1 MSGMKDMSEV
11 FQSRCVATVFIAA
24 LALTGC
30 QTTGSNGP
38 EVAWSGVDDA
48 AILLTTEPYRYAP
61 SRHVVFTD
69 MWQREEYAL
78 FQGNDAQSEIILSVA
93 NERDNIVLNYEM
105 PLRRM
110 VGTWNI
116 ARNHGISWGEK
127 GQLGTALGA
136 YFYQHFTLAD
146 NGRPCVGFAV
156 EWDARQD
163 DPKHRNSKVL
173 FGYSCGKAGGPA
185 YSEAQVADLLDNI
198 RIRGITSRQNTR
210 FQPTPPPGGNHAGA
224 RSFAQG
230 GSSDTGNTGF
240 PFNMAWKFTERT
252 GNDVFPN

>member
-1 MSGMKDMSEV
+1 MSEG
-11 FQSRCVATVFIAA
+11 FQSKCMTAVFVAA

-48 AILLTTEPYRYAP
+48 AILLTTEAYRNAP

-78 FQGNDAQSEIILSVA
+78 FQGDNAQSEIILSVA

-110 VGTWNI
+110 VETWNI
-116 ARNHGISWGEK
+116 ARNHGVSWGEK
-127 GQLGTALGA
+127 GQLGTVLGA

-146 NGRPCVGFAV
+146 NQRPCVGFAV

-163 DPKHRNSKVL
+163 DPELRNSKVL
-173 FGYSCGKAGGPA
+173 FGYSCGKVGGPA
-185 YSEAQVADLLDNI
+185 YSEAQVTDLLDSI
-198 RIRGITSRQNTR
+198 RIRGITTRRNTR
-210 FQPTPPPGGNHAGA
+210 FQPTPPPGGNNAGA

-230 GSSDTGNTGF
+230 STPDTGNASF

-252 GNDVFPN
+252 GNDIFPN